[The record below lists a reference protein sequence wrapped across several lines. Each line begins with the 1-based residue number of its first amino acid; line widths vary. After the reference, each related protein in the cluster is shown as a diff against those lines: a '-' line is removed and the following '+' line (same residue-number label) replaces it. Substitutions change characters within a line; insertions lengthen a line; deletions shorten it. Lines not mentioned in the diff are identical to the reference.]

1 MWVNH
6 RYKTGLAALSSLY
19 DPNNGSL
26 NTVPVYCL
34 TCRELACQDKV
45 SNRDSVCLR
54 SAAHSNTF

>member
-19 DPNNGSL
+19 DQNKGSL

-34 TCRELACQDKV
+34 TCRELACPDEG
-45 SNRDSVCLR
+45 
-54 SAAHSNTF
+54 